1 MQNNNADVAPLVNS
15 NKCITDKISNNKT
28 WKIIMYSITGYFPY
42 HRSTTKQKTTT
53 TAKYIDLNGL
63 CSIVVCAFV
72 ILKI

>member
-1 MQNNNADVAPLVNS
+1 
-15 NKCITDKISNNKT
+15 
-28 WKIIMYSITGYFPY
+28 MYSITGYFPY